1 MEKMG
6 FCPYFFKNLTQCSLF
21 ETIKH
26 RVPILKLDFNK
37 IELQIELDFN
47 KIELQIEL
55 DFNKVKFYA
64 YFAA

>member
-1 MEKMG
+1 MEKIG
-6 FCPYFFKNLTQCSLF
+6 FCPYFLKNLTQCPLF
-21 ETIKH
+21 ETIKY
-26 RVPILKLDFNK
+26 RVPISKP
-37 IELQIELDFN
+37 DFN